1 MSLGGLWRS
10 WPLKLGESQMY
21 RCQDRGG
28 SINGGTSKWMFF
40 LREIPI
46 QMDDL
51 DDLGGTPSSG
61 NLHMDDQKHFG
72 TIRGLPS
79 SYICYF
85 DVHQCTGG
93 IDPSQYMW
101 DITRIC
107 SMIKCHVW
115 RFPPGKFSLVYL
127 GF

>member
-10 WPLKLGESQMY
+10 WPLKLGESQMW
-21 RCQDRGG
+21 GG
-28 SINGGTSKWMFF
+28 SINGGTSKWTVF

-72 TIRGLPS
+72 KRITIQL
-79 SYICYF
+79 
-85 DVHQCTGG
+85 
-93 IDPSQYMW
+93 
-101 DITRIC
+101 
-107 SMIKCHVW
+107 
-115 RFPPGKFSLVYL
+115 YL
-127 GF
+127 LF